1 MVSVNQLAL
10 RQASPLPR
18 LRQPPLSEVESLR
31 ELADLRLEPEHA
43 IFEVRH
49 PTVRRTGA
57 GGGIGDLPPRHPA
70 SIAVVE
76 VARSDDD
83 DVVEVPD
90 PHPTQGEAHPDAALN
105 APRVEAVQPERAAQD
120 RQPERYAARALGE
133 RGPPRAR
140 LRRLQW
146 LVARHRAGGHVTGPD
161 SPARASSRCRGITP
175 ICRPTS

>member
-1 MVSVNQLAL
+1 MVSVNRLAL
-10 RQASPLPR
+10 WYASPLPR
-18 LRQPPLSEVESLR
+18 LRQQAFGEVESLR

-49 PTVRRTGA
+49 TTVRRTGA
-57 GGGIGDLPPRHPA
+57 GGGIEDLPSRHPA

-90 PHPTQGEAHPDAALN
+90 PHPTQGEAHPDAALD
-105 APRVEAVQPERAAQD
+105 APGVEAVQPERAAQD
-120 RQPERYAARALGE
+120 RQPERHAARTLGH
-133 RGPPRAR
+133 RGLPRAR
-140 LRRLQW
+140 LRL
-146 LVARHRAGGHVTGPD
+146 LVPRQRPGGHVAGPE

-175 ICRPTS
+175 VCRPTS